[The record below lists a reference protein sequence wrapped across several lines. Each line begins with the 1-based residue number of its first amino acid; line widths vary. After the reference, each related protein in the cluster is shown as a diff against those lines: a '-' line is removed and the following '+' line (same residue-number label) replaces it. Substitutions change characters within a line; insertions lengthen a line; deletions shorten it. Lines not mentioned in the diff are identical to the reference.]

1 MTRLVSTNIKIKQLD
16 GLLGTRDLND
26 WERGFVANIVA
37 ITQDGTQPGKL
48 TEKQLERVDAMWEK
62 HFA

>member
-26 WERGFVANIVA
+26 WERGFVANTVA